1 VIDFRIKTFLAVT
14 EAGNLSRAAERL
26 GLTQPAVS
34 QHLKHLEDRFGVP
47 LLVCRSRSVTL
58 TEAGELL
65 RRYAAAAEADGA
77 RTEALMRERGRAAP
91 LRFGATRTIG
101 EYVLPDRIGA
111 YLAEDPEAELRF
123 RVDNTDALLA
133 ALRRG
138 EIDFAFIEGIIDRDE
153 FETRLFLRDAFIPV
167 CAGGDELAD
176 GPVRFDRLLAR
187 RLIVREAGSGSR
199 LLLER
204 ALEADNRRIDHF
216 FRTLEVGNIEA
227 IKRLVSAGTGIAFLY
242 RQSVER
248 ELAAGTLA
256 RIDLESFDVSHDYS
270 FVFLRGGLYAERYLA
285 FLDFCRRPELSAR
298 PGPAG
303 TRRPGPGRSPRFPG
317 R

>member
-1 VIDFRIKTFLAVT
+1 MLDFRLKTFLAVT
-14 EAGNLSRAAERL
+14 EAGNLSRAAERI

-34 QHLKHLEDRFGVP
+34 QHLKHLEERYGVP
-47 LLVCRSRSVTL
+47 LLVCRGRTVTL
-58 TEAGELL
+58 TPAGELL
-65 RRYAAAAEADGA
+65 RRYAASAEADGA
-77 RTEALMRERGRAAP
+77 RTEELMRVRGRSAP
-91 LRFGATRTIG
+91 LRIGATRTIG

-111 YLAEDPEAELRF
+111 YLAEEPEAELRF

-138 EIDFAFIEGIIDRDE
+138 EIDFAFIEGIFDRDE
-153 FETRLFLRDAFIPV
+153 FETRLFLRDEFIPV
-167 CAGGDELAD
+167 CAAGDELAD
-176 GPVRFDRLLAR
+176 GPVGFDRLLGR

-204 ALEADNRRIDHF
+204 ALEADNRRIGHF
-216 FRTLEVGNIEA
+216 ARTLEVGNIEA
-227 IKRLVSAGTGIAFLY
+227 IKRLVAAGTGVAFLY

-248 ELAAGTLA
+248 ELAAGILA
-256 RIDLESFDVSHDYS
+256 RIDLEGFDVSHDYS
-270 FVFLRGGLYAERYLA
+270 FVFLRGGLYAGRWLA
-285 FLDFCRRPELSAR
+285 FLDFCRSPALSAP

-303 TRRPGPGRSPRFPG
+303 TRRPGPGRSPRGPG